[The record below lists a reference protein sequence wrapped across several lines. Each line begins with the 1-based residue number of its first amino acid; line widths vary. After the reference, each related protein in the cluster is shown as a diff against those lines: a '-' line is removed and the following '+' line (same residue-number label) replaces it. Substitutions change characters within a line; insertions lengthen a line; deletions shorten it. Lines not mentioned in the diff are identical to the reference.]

1 MSSSRYIIQPKKY
14 IMILRVPSYKNII
27 SYKPDWFTK
36 EGLVENNR
44 ITEIILE
51 RMGQIIAVGKVEVR

>member
-1 MSSSRYIIQPKKY
+1 
-14 IMILRVPSYKNII
+14 MILRASYKNII

>member
-1 MSSSRYIIQPKKY
+1 
-14 IMILRVPSYKNII
+14 MILRVPSYKNII